1 MACQKSGYNLL
12 KFFERWGF
20 LTPVDKTIDDYAQR
34 QLTVTPEM
42 IDRVKA
48 EIEAMNLKT
57 PLAIEYLR
65 DDNIALYKNPQ
76 PVKTGTASLNGSTI
90 TLTGW
95 SNIVAYEIYNTS
107 TNGDRYLDQILLP
120 SGQLKL
126 NLIND
131 KTEVYAI
138 AADGKQTAVSW

>member
-1 MACQKSGYNLL
+1 
-12 KFFERWGF
+12 
-20 LTPVDKTIDDYAQR
+20 
-34 QLTVTPEM
+34 M
-42 IDRVKA
+42 IGQVKM

-57 PLAIEYLR
+57 PLSIEYLR

-76 PVKTGTASLNGSTI
+76 PVKTGSASLNGSTI

-138 AADGKQTAVSW
+138 AADGEQTAVSW